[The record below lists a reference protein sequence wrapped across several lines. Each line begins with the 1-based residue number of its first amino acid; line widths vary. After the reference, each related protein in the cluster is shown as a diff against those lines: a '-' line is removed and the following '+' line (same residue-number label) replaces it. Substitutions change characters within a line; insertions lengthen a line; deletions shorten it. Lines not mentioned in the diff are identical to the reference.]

1 MNTKVT
7 ADWHISLFQSSTIY
21 RNTHKRTYKDDDS
34 EKKMVRRNDHTFFL
48 KCNRMNILLE
58 KSCKK
63 QFIVSQ
69 FYSYSSKGLGDI
81 LFADGTDHVKV

>member
-21 RNTHKRTYKDDDS
+21 RNTHS